1 MAESAVTVTCLVP
14 VPVERA
20 YALFVEHID
29 RWWVRDRAPEAII
42 RFEGDQLVEATSEGA
57 KVLATISAI
66 EEPARIELA
75 WEGPHAQ
82 PGDTVEIRFEP
93 EATATRVTVSHLR
106 PALQPNDVAVAVL
119 GLWWGDL
126 LSRLVGGATYSSTWG
141 S

>member
-1 MAESAVTVTCLVP
+1 MAERAVTVTCLVP

-20 YALFVEHID
+20 YTLFVEGID
-29 RWWVRDRAPEAII
+29 RWWVRDRTPDAII
-42 RFEGDQLVEATSEGA
+42 RFEGDRLVEATSDGV

-66 EEPARIELA
+66 EEPDRIELA
-75 WEGPHAQ
+75 WDGPHAQ

-106 PALQPNDVAVAVL
+106 TGLEPSEVASAIL

-126 LSRLVGGATYSSTWG
+126 LSRMVGGAPAS
-141 S
+141 